1 MVFLFALKRIVLIN
15 GERAAMGRSS
25 EELIILKE
33 EL

>member
-1 MVFLFALKRIVLIN
+1 MLSIRIVLIN
-15 GERAAMGRSS
+15 GERVAMGRPS